1 MLVCAWASET
11 LKFNNMIFNIMILK
25 FIDREPELRA
35 LEELYAQD
43 RAHLVLIYGRRRIGK
58 TELVKQFIKGRQ
70 SFYFLARKEPMELEL
85 DRLLRSFNRK
95 FNVFIEARNLEE
107 FFEEVRKFRKLIFVI
122 DEFPYWVEENKS
134 IPSTFQYIW
143 DEILMDSRIV
153 LILMG
158 SSISTMESLMSYKN
172 PLYGRRTAQI
182 KLSTLRFFHLRE
194 AFPRYSWE
202 DLVKVYGTIDGIPA
216 YLQYFGDSMSVEEN
230 IERNFYSR
238 VSILYED
245 AERLLKD
252 ELREPVTYLNILR
265 AINEGKT
272 KLTEIANETKVA
284 VTNLPKYLKTL
295 ETLDLVYK
303 EFPVTVRQRKR
314 FGVYRVKDFYYR
326 FWLRFVYPYRDDIE
340 IGAISFDD
348 LRRDFN
354 VYLGEV
360 FERVAREFLITLNAE
375 GRLPFR
381 FTKIGRWWDK
391 GEEIDLVAV
400 NSLTN
405 EAGFFEAKWKELS
418 RREALR
424 VLRKLKEKSEMV
436 NITGEK
442 RHHGLIARHV
452 EGKEKLRG
460 EGYLVFDMGDFQEL
474 QKEPKGRGV

>member
-1 MLVCAWASET
+1 
-11 LKFNNMIFNIMILK
+11 MILK
-25 FIDREPELRA
+25 FIDREPELKA
-35 LEELYAQD
+35 LEELYTQD

-58 TELVKQFIKGRQ
+58 TELVKQFIKGRR

-85 DRLLRSFNRK
+85 DRLLRSFNRR
-95 FNVFIEARNLEE
+95 FNVFIEAWNLEE
-107 FFEEVRKFRKLIFVI
+107 FFEEVRKFGKLIFVI
-122 DEFPYWVEENKS
+122 DEFPYWVEESKS

-143 DEILMDSRIV
+143 DEILTDSKIM

-182 KLSTLRFFHLRE
+182 RLSALGFFHLRE

-202 DLVKVYGTIDGIPA
+202 ELVKVYGVMDGIPA
-216 YLQYFGDSMSVEEN
+216 YLQHFDDSMSVERN

-303 EFPVTVRQRKR
+303 EFPVTVRERKR

-340 IGAISFDD
+340 IGAISFEDF
-348 LRRDFN
+348 REDFN
-354 VYLGEV
+354 NYLGEV
-360 FERVAREFLITLNAE
+360 FERVAMEFLITLNAKGE
-375 GRLPFR
+375 LPFR

-391 GEEIDLVAV
+391 REEIDLVAV
-400 NSLTN
+400 NSLTGN
-405 EAGFFEAKWKELS
+405 AGLFEVKWKELS

-424 VLRKLKEKSEMV
+424 LLRNLEKKSKIV
-436 NITGEK
+436 SIKGEK
-442 RHHGLIARHV
+442 RYHGLIARHV
-452 EGKEKLRG
+452 KGKEELRE
-460 EGYLVFDMGDFQEL
+460 EGYLVFDIGDFL
-474 QKEPKGRGV
+474 GFRKESKSRGV

>member
-1 MLVCAWASET
+1 
-11 LKFNNMIFNIMILK
+11 MILK
-25 FIDREPELRA
+25 FIDREPELKA
-35 LEELYAQD
+35 LEELYTQD

-58 TELVKQFIKGRQ
+58 TELVKQFIRGKR

-107 FFEEVRKFRKLIFVI
+107 FFEEVRTFGKLIFVI
-122 DEFPYWVEENKS
+122 DEFPYWVEESKS

-143 DEILMDSRIV
+143 DEILTDSKIM

-182 KLSTLRFFHLRE
+182 RLSTLGFFHLRE

-202 DLVKVYGTIDGIPA
+202 ELVKVYGVIDGIPA
-216 YLQYFGDSMSVEEN
+216 YLQHFDDSMSVEDN

-303 EFPVTVRQRKR
+303 EFPVTMRQRRR
-314 FGVYRVKDFYYR
+314 FGIYRVKDFYYR

-340 IGAISFDD
+340 IGAISFEDF
-348 LRRDFN
+348 REDFN
-354 VYLGEV
+354 GYLGGV
-360 FERVAREFLITLNAE
+360 FERVAREFLITLNSR
-375 GRLPFR
+375 GKLPFR
-381 FTKIGRWWDK
+381 FTKIGRWWDRR
-391 GEEIDLVAV
+391 EEIDLVAV
-400 NSLTN
+400 NSLTGD
-405 EAGFFEAKWKELS
+405 AGFFEVKWKELS
-418 RREALR
+418 RGEALR
-424 VLRKLKEKSEMV
+424 VLRNLEKKSEMV
-436 NITGEK
+436 NIKGEG
-442 RHHGLIARHV
+442 RYHGLIARHV
-452 EGKEKLRG
+452 ESKKELR
-460 EGYLVFDMGDFQEL
+460 EKGYLVFDIGDFPEL
-474 QKEPKGRGV
+474 QKESKSRGV